1 MDPKVNGQLQ
11 KEWGL
16 LLAIYLFLG
25 GVGGGAYTIAAIN
38 SFLGKSMELSTTV
51 GLWIGFPALLI
62 GSLVLVVDLG
72 NPGKFILAGL
82 KPGTSWIARGFW
94 IISLFM
100 VFSFLHLVLHQFTE
114 VGKTSGV
121 MNVLAIAGIVFAILT
136 MAYTGI
142 LLSASKGIPFWR
154 SGVVPVVFVISGL
167 VTGHF
172 LIMIGMVIFNEGATT
187 ASQLSIMAAE
197 ASALVV
203 VEVLAI
209 LFFLQAAYKQPDSR
223 ESAER
228 IMRKTIFVIGY
239 FLLGLVVPFM
249 LMLKLHFGLFVALKG
264 AGLSAVFIAAFIG
277 ALLGLIGGLLLRQA
291 ILVCGA
297 LPTWNIAGFQFRRIA
312 KPKEPK
318 PGIEF
323 LPPQ

>member
-1 MDPKVNGQLQ
+1 M
-11 KEWGL
+11 
-16 LLAIYLFLG
+16 
-25 GVGGGAYTIAAIN
+25 
-38 SFLGKSMELSTTV
+38 
-51 GLWIGFPALLI
+51 
-62 GSLVLVVDLG
+62 
-72 NPGKFILAGL
+72 
-82 KPGTSWIARGFW
+82 
-94 IISLFM
+94 
-100 VFSFLHLVLHQFTE
+100 
-114 VGKTSGV
+114 
-121 MNVLAIAGIVFAILT
+121 
-136 MAYTGI
+136 
-142 LLSASKGIPFWR
+142 
-154 SGVVPVVFVISGL
+154 PVVFVISGL

>member
-11 KEWGL
+11 KEWGGL
-16 LLAIYLFLG
+16 IAIYLFLG

-38 SFLGKSMELSTTV
+38 SFFGKSMELSTTV
-51 GLWIGFPALLI
+51 GLWIGFPALFI
-62 GSLVLVVDLG
+62 GSLVLLADLG
-72 NPGKFILAGL
+72 NPAKFILAGL

-114 VGKTSGV
+114 TGKTAGW
-121 MNVLAIAGIVFAILT
+121 MRIIAAAGIVFAILT
-136 MAYTGI
+136 MAYTGL

-154 SGVVPVVFVISGL
+154 SGIVPVVFVISAV

-172 LIMIGMVIFNEGATT
+172 LIMLGMVVFNEGAAT
-187 ASQLSIMAAE
+187 ASQLNLMAFE
-197 ASALVV
+197 AAALVI
-203 VEVLAI
+203 VELFAV
-209 LFFLQAAYKQPDSR
+209 LFFLQAAYRQPDSQ

-228 IMRKTIFVIGY
+228 IMRKRIFVIGY
-239 FLLGLVVPFM
+239 LIFGLGVPFV
-249 LMLKLHFGLFVALKG
+249 LMLALYFKLIHVTSASGQG
-264 AGLSAVFIAAFIG
+264 AVLGVAFIG

-297 LPTWNIAGFQFRRIA
+297 LPTLNIAGFQFRRIER
-312 KPKEPK
+312 PKDPK
-318 PGIEF
+318 PG
-323 LPPQ
+323 LGLMPPH